1 MTGRSTYSL
10 IGHWR
15 PSQEINRRAGPAFAP
30 GRRLTLRLTLKHLL
44 GRNRREVEPEAS
56 RSSEEKTLPARA
68 QVGPPSKDP
77 FAALVRRP
85 FPRSMGGHPFGLLRL
100 SHGSLSVLRGSSSVL
115 RGSSLGSARGA
126 PDLFRVPRLAQ
137 HPGEWPQA
145 GPDATRPHRRGGRRT
160 PERRKTLDRIGEDGR
175 RRARQPVRP
184 D

>member
-85 FPRSMGGHPFGLLRL
+85 FPRSMGGHPG
-100 SHGSLSVLRGSSSVL
+100 
-115 RGSSLGSARGA
+115 GA
-126 PDLFRVPRLAQ
+126 PDTSRVGPLAQ
-137 HPGEWPQA
+137 HPGEWPQTRA
-145 GPDATRPHRRGGRRT
+145 DATRPRGRGGR
-160 PERRKTLDRIGEDGR
+160 
-175 RRARQPVRP
+175 
-184 D
+184 